1 VNQRIHGSSFLFPR
15 YVDFAIRGFG
25 RGEEPSGA
33 NVLRLIRIRLSD
45 AESGK
50 ISLGCQAAK
59 AATANR
65 RFQFYKRGQLFIG
78 AHNETL
84 SIIAMRVSNEDCSP
98 VGIDA

>member
-65 RFQFYKRGQLFIG
+65 RFQFYKRSQLFIRV
-78 AHNETL
+78 HNETL
-84 SIIAMRVSNEDCSP
+84 SVAAMSVCDPDCSP
-98 VGIDA
+98 FAIQG

>member
-65 RFQFYKRGQLFIG
+65 RFQFYKRRQLFIRS
-78 AHNETL
+78 HNETL
-84 SIIAMRVSNEDCSP
+84 SVAAMSVCDPDCSP
-98 VGIDA
+98 FAIQG